1 MSFLQH
7 HEILQ
12 NMFMLGIPILEKIV
26 RPILVYLALV
36 VLLRL
41 FGKRELAQL
50 NQFDLVVLLSLS
62 NTVQNAIIGEDN
74 TVLGGIIGAFT
85 LLAFNYLMVRV
96 LFKHKNLEQLL
107 EGKRT
112 VLIQDGKLRKAALGK
127 ELLTIDDLVLAA
139 HRQGYRNL
147 KEISSCVLEPGGVI
161 FFESKEPT
169 LQEQR
174 YHDVIGRLAHME
186 EMLSKLV
193 KTGEAAEAAGR

>member
-1 MSFLQH
+1 M
-7 HEILQ
+7 
-12 NMFMLGIPILEKIV
+12 
-26 RPILVYLALV
+26 
-36 VLLRL
+36 
-41 FGKRELAQL
+41 
-50 NQFDLVVLLSLS
+50 
-62 NTVQNAIIGEDN
+62 QNA
-74 TVLGGIIGAFT
+74 IIGAFT
-85 LLAFNYLMVRV
+85 LLSFNYLMVRV

-112 VLIQDGKLRKAALGK
+112 ILIQDGKIRKSALGK

-174 YHDVIGRLAHME
+174 HHDVIGRLAHLE
-186 EMLSKLV
+186 EMLAKLV